1 MVFHISD
8 ISNST
13 KPWELCR
20 HWTEILFTEFFN
32 QGDFERERGYPITFL
47 MDRSTVNIAKSQAGF
62 YDFIMKPSLQA
73 ISLILNPQIQQNIAN
88 MENNR

>member
-1 MVFHISD
+1 MSKHTSDLATFKARTEGSEYNPLADQKDKDLALTMVFHISD

-32 QGDFERERGYPITFL
+32 QGDYERQRGNPITFL
-47 MDRSTVNIAKSQAGF
+47 MERSTVNIAKS
-62 YDFIMKPSLQA
+62 
-73 ISLILNPQIQQNIAN
+73 
-88 MENNR
+88 